1 MIFKAGELA
10 CVAELDEKQAGA
22 RGGAS
27 FLGDWSTAG
36 LFAVACDAEQ
46 MNMRRDGQM
55 ELYGRCSAGA
65 AIWWKSR
72 RWQLYTKSRTCHGTH
87 GE

>member
-1 MIFKAGELA
+1 MICKAGDMA
-10 CVAELDEKQAGA
+10 CVADLDGKQAGA

-65 AIWWKSR
+65 DVHAYA
-72 RWQLYTKSRTCHGTH
+72 L
-87 GE
+87 E